1 MLGGK
6 EFVETVF
13 EANRGRYSARR
24 KEGARPIAEVAGG
37 GWYALRRVRNNSHQ
51 SRMISR

>member
-13 EANRGRYSARR
+13 EANRGRYSSRR

-37 GWYALRRVRNNSHQ
+37 GWYALRRVRGK
-51 SRMISR
+51 SR